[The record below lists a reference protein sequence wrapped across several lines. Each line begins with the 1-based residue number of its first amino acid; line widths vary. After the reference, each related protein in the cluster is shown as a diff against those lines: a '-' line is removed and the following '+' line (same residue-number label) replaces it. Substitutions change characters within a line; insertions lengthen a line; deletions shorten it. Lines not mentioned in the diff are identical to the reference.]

1 MVFARDWFSSP
12 LSVAVARTSQSPF
25 PLCAIFSEMTKKIEM
40 KIKII
45 ITIFLLTFY
54 AKVQSQDLTNFKNDF
69 KLSLDKAFNEK
80 NLNDLF
86 SKYPHLLTPQS
97 DITQLTSNLK
107 GETLYTFPLSDF
119 KNDNLYKENIDNML
133 NSDNSFQRI
142 FSYLIIGA
150 SNDITKE
157 DILLNKLK
165 TEKEKGNLIW
175 CGMSLLNLKTK
186 HTTEIFDFLV
196 ENENFGDAHMLPLF
210 VKLDKNSLQ
219 ETAYKRYNSENLKA
233 KILAIQILSQTGKN
247 PETEKIVLDAVK
259 NWDMNIKGYAIYT
272 VKELQ
277 MGNLLETFKPFL
289 DNDKTKKIA
298 LQALANSPTISDN
311 EYLKSLTTQKDSI
324 SDELLD
330 CFFESKK
337 IENIKFWLELLK
349 TKKVS
354 SDYYFSVPNNRLI
367 YSDELLP
374 NIQNTL
380 IECKN
385 EKIIE
390 ELVRALQGRN
400 DIESTNILIGFLK
413 HQNSSIRYWS
423 ADALKGNKNQKILDI
438 LPNLINDEEYRT
450 TALVNLLIENN
461 INNQQS
467 TFEKIYKNSGE
478 DLDWER
484 SSIEYLTSY
493 PLEKYKE
500 LFKKIL
506 KNEKSDFS
514 IRYDVA
520 LGLGRLKDI
529 TSVDLLIKVCEE
541 TRKESDLN
549 SRTYLEALAMIKG
562 EKAKKEIETFLN
574 SDEDVVKELASE
586 LLKKWN

>member
-1 MVFARDWFSSP
+1 
-12 LSVAVARTSQSPF
+12 
-25 PLCAIFSEMTKKIEM
+25 M

-107 GETLYTFPLSDF
+107 GESLYTFPLSDF

-133 NSDNSFQRI
+133 SSDNSFQRI

-196 ENENFGDAHMLPLF
+196 ENEDFGDAHMLPLF

-233 KILAIQILSQTGKN
+233 KILAIQILSQTERN

-298 LQALANSPTISDN
+298 LEALANSPTISDN
-311 EYLKSLTTQKDSI
+311 EYLKTLTTQKDSI

-400 DIESTNILIGFLK
+400 DIESTNILIGLLK
-413 HQNSSIRYWS
+413 HPNSSIRYWS

-467 TFEKIYKNSGE
+467 TFEKIHKNSGE

-484 SSIEYLTSY
+484 SSIEYLASY
-493 PLEKYKE
+493 PLEKHKE

-562 EKAKKEIETFLN
+562 EKAKKEIEKFLN
-574 SDEDVVKELASE
+574 SDEEVVKELASE
-586 LLKKWN
+586 LLKKWNWKYLKRKFGIELLEDFH

>member
-1 MVFARDWFSSP
+1 
-12 LSVAVARTSQSPF
+12 
-25 PLCAIFSEMTKKIEM
+25 M

-54 AKVQSQDLTNFKNDF
+54 AKVQSQDLTNFKSDF
-69 KLSLDKAFNEK
+69 KLSLDKLFNEK

-107 GETLYTFPLSDF
+107 GESLSTFPLSDF
-119 KNDNLYKENIDNML
+119 KNESLYKENIDNML
-133 NSDNSFQRI
+133 NSDNSFERI

-157 DILLNKLK
+157 DVLVNKLK

-196 ENENFGDAHMLPLF
+196 ENEDFGDAHMFPLF

-272 VKELQ
+272 VKDLQ

-289 DNDKTKKIA
+289 ENDKTKKTA
-298 LQALANSPTISDN
+298 LEALANSPTIIDN
-311 EYLKSLTTQKDSI
+311 EYLKTLTTQKDSI

-354 SDYYFSVPNNRLI
+354 NDYYFSVQNNHLI
-367 YSDELLP
+367 YSEELLP

-380 IECKN
+380 KECKN

-400 DIESTNILIGFLK
+400 DTKSTNILIGLLK
-413 HQNSSIRYWS
+413 HQNSTIRYWS
-423 ADALKGNKNQKILDI
+423 ADALKGNKTQKIIDI

-450 TALVNLLIENN
+450 TALVNLLIENS

-467 TFEKIYKNSGE
+467 TFEKIYNNSVE

-484 SSIEYLTSY
+484 SSIEYLANY
-493 PLEKYKE
+493 PLEKHKE

-529 TSVDLLIKVCEE
+529 SSVDLLIKVCEE
-541 TRKESDLN
+541 TKKESDLN

-574 SDEDVVKELASE
+574 SDEEVVKKLASE

>member
-1 MVFARDWFSSP
+1 M
-12 LSVAVARTSQSPF
+12 
-25 PLCAIFSEMTKKIEM
+25 
-40 KIKII
+40 KII

-54 AKVQSQDLTNFKNDF
+54 AKVQSQDLTNFKIDF

-107 GETLYTFPLSDF
+107 GETLTNFPLNDF
-119 KNDNLYKENIDNML
+119 KNDNLYKENIDKML
-133 NSDNSFQRI
+133 NSENSFQRL

-150 SNDITKE
+150 SNDLTKE
-157 DILLNKLK
+157 EVLLNKLK
-165 TEKEKGNLIW
+165 LEKEKGNLIW

-210 VKLDKNSLQ
+210 IKLDKNSLQ
-219 ETAYKRYNSENLKA
+219 ETAYKRYDSKNLKA

-247 PETEKIVLDAVK
+247 LETEKIVLDAVK

-277 MGNLLETFKPFL
+277 IGNLLETFKPFL
-289 DNDKTKKIA
+289 DNDKTRKIA
-298 LQALANSPTISDN
+298 LEALANSPTISDN
-311 EYLKSLTTQKDSI
+311 EYLKVLTTQKDSI
-324 SDELLD
+324 SDDLLD

-337 IENIKFWLELLK
+337 IENLKFWLELLK

-354 SDYYFSVPNNRLI
+354 NDYYFSVPNNQMI
-367 YSDELLP
+367 YSEELLP

-380 IECKN
+380 KECKN

-400 DIESTNILIGFLK
+400 DTESTNILIGLLK
-413 HQNSSIRYWS
+413 HQNSTIRYWS
-423 ADALKGNKNQKILDI
+423 ADALKGNKTQKIIDI

-450 TALVNLLIENN
+450 TALVYLLIENN

-484 SSIEYLTSY
+484 SSIEYLANY
-493 PLEKYKE
+493 PLEKHKE

-506 KNEKSDFS
+506 KNEESDFS

-529 TSVDLLIKVCEE
+529 NSVDLLIKVCEE

-549 SRTYLEALAMIKG
+549 SRIYLEALAMIKG

-574 SDEDVVKELASE
+574 SDEEVVKELASE
-586 LLKKWN
+586 LLTKWN